1 LNLKKPATEPGRL
14 GPISWY
20 SAKHKL
26 QNHAP
31 TAMKKTKCKKKTKSK
46 PDPVERFLAL
56 SEAEKAAELAPFE
69 RGEVPRSRS
78 RPLTPAERKMWNKIQ
93 KSLQRGRPTVGAGA
107 KVMSIS
113 IERGLLKKADAFAK
127 RHHLK
132 RSQMVAE
139 GLRLVMQ
146 RRAG

>member
-1 LNLKKPATEPGRL
+1 LEFIKMDP
-14 GPISWY
+14 
-20 SAKHKL
+20 
-26 QNHAP
+26 
-31 TAMKKTKCKKKTKSK
+31 MKNIKSK
-46 PDPVERFLAL
+46 LDPVERFLAL
-56 SEAEKAAELAPFE
+56 SDEEKEAEVARFDRPLPL
-69 RGEVPRSRS
+69 GPDGLPG
-78 RPLTPAERKMWNKIQ
+78 RPLTPAQRARWNKIQ
-93 KSLQRGRPTVGAGA
+93 RRLQRGRPTIGAGA

-127 RHHLK
+127 RHKLK

>member
-1 LNLKKPATEPGRL
+1 
-14 GPISWY
+14 
-20 SAKHKL
+20 
-26 QNHAP
+26 
-31 TAMKKTKCKKKTKSK
+31 MKNTKSK
-46 PDPVERFLAL
+46 LDPVERFLAL
-56 SEAEKAAELAPFE
+56 SDEQKEAEIARFDRPLPLGPDGLPGK
-69 RGEVPRSRS
+69 
-78 RPLTPAERKMWNKIQ
+78 PLTPAQRARWNKIQ
-93 KSLQRGRPTVGAGA
+93 RRLQLGRPTIGAGA